1 MSIVKKSD
9 KAMGR
14 MVYVASSLY
23 NSPYYKGRRKEHF
36 SDAADKLADIV
47 DHARRLLDLPKIL
60 KVRVANMLKSDA
72 VGCYYW
78 SYNTI
83 QLASDLMC
91 QPKNLCTVMVHELI
105 HAEQHFTGRLTVVE
119 STSEHIW
126 NDGVNVQCIRK
137 WAPSDYTAYR
147 NLPWE
152 KEAYDRQDAIVDEI
166 FIEHF
171 S

>member
-1 MSIVKKSD
+1 MI
-9 KAMGR
+9 
-14 MVYVASSLY
+14 YVSSALY
-23 NSPYYKGRRKEHF
+23 NSPFYRSRRLEYF
-36 SDAADKLADIV
+36 SEAADKLADIV
-47 DHARRLLDLPKIL
+47 DHARKLLDIPKSL
-60 KVRVANMLKSDA
+60 KVRLASMQNTNA
-72 VGCYYW
+72 IGCYYW
-78 SYNTI
+78 SYSTM
-83 QLASDLMC
+83 QLAADLMF

-105 HAEQHFTGRLTVVE
+105 HAEQHLTGRLTVVQG
-119 STSEHIW
+119 TDEHIW
-126 NDGVNVQCIRK
+126 NDGINVQCIRK